1 MYKTCPKCRYK
12 RQPTDIASDD
22 ECPRCG
28 LIFSKWMDARFAVA
42 TRPVGESAGV
52 ATQLWERL
60 IASVIYVPSRVDG
73 GVFAG
78 RVVIYIVF
86 FVWGWSFILA
96 TMESNEIGRS
106 FMHNIDLVF
115 HEAGHVVF
123 RPFGRFL
130 MILGGSLGQLLMP
143 AIAMLVL
150 LWKNRD
156 PFGASIGLWW
166 LAQSMMDL
174 APYINDARSGS
185 LMLLGGV
192 TGSDMPGI
200 HDWRN
205 ILSDLGMLQYDNR
218 IARITDTFGEVLMLV
233 AFVWGAYIL
242 FRQNKVRRRSA

>member
-1 MYKTCPKCRYK
+1 
-12 RQPTDIASDD
+12 
-22 ECPRCG
+22 
-28 LIFSKWMDARFAVA
+28 MDSRFAVA
-42 TRPVGESAGV
+42 KAPDKKSTGV
-52 ATQLWERL
+52 AKQMWERL
-60 IASVIYVPSRVDG
+60 IANAFYIPSRVDG
-73 GVFAG
+73 LVLGG
-78 RVVIYIVF
+78 RAIVYAAF

-96 TMESNEIGRS
+96 SMESNEIGRS

-166 LAQSMMDL
+166 VAQSMMDL

-192 TGSDMPGI
+192 TGSDMPGV

-218 IARITDTFGEVLMLV
+218 IARITDTFGELLMLV
-233 AFVWGAYIL
+233 AFVWGGYIL
-242 FRQNKVRRRSA
+242 FRQNKVRART